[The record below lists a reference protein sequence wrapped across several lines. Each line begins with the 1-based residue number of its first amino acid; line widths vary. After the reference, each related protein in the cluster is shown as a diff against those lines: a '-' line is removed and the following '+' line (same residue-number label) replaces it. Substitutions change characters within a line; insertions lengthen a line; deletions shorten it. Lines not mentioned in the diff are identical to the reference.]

1 MARYRIE
8 AGLEFDALS
17 SGELRGELDSWDD
30 RRARRMAADVL
41 GIKPRRL
48 PPMSGVVTAGGLIAI
63 GGDTGQ
69 QPVGPTSGNWWFLR
83 AIVVNGLASLA
94 AGTGTSGEGT
104 FTAGAGAA
112 SLPAGASITG
122 FTVSFSAAAS
132 TAGTITVS
140 NVVGGPIV
148 YDVPAGQAAP
158 IVVTYP
164 VPIPASGGAATVTVA
179 GLGTGAGAIEI
190 SGTSTGANSDV
201 VDMQIYGSGSGVR
214 WWQFGGGPG
223 GAAPP
228 YYTKWGMGEMWMEGG
243 EYLAFTNAATP
254 AGAAIPLSA
263 PVGTTIQV
271 RGTIIQVPAEKIGR
285 LFAR

>member
-1 MARYRIE
+1 VARYRIE
-8 AGLEFDALS
+8 AGVEIDSVSPA
-17 SGELRGELDSWDD
+17 ELRGELQSWDE
-30 RRARRMAADVL
+30 RRERQMVQDLR

-48 PPMSGVVTAGGLIAI
+48 PPMAGNVTAGGLIAI

-69 QPVGPTSGNWWFLR
+69 QPVGPTGGYTWFLR
-83 AIVVNGLASLA
+83 AIVVNGLATLA

-104 FTAGAGAA
+104 FTAGAGSAA
-112 SLPAGASITG
+112 LPAGAAITG

-132 TAGTITVS
+132 TAGTITVT
-140 NVVGGPIV
+140 NVTGGPIV

-158 IVVTYP
+158 FVVNYP
-164 VPIPASGGAATVTVA
+164 VPIPASGGPVTVTVA

-190 SGTSTGANSDV
+190 SGTSTGQNADLL
-201 VDMQIYGSGSGVR
+201 DMQIFGSGSGVR

-228 YYTKWGMGEMWMEGG
+228 YYTKWGMGEMWLEGG
-243 EYLAFTNAATP
+243 EYLAFTNAQTP
-254 AGAAIPLSA
+254 AGVAVPLSA

-271 RGTIIQVPAEKIGR
+271 RGTIIQVPSEKVGR